1 MLNIIRNSI
10 IKFFLFVLPI
20 HIIYV
25 YLKNFL
31 YDKNLIS
38 PIKVESKIICI
49 GNISLGG
56 SGKTPLTIS
65 VASFLKKKGFSVG
78 VVTRGH
84 GRNNIKNSFFLNDEG
99 WKDAGDEAIILKNN
113 LDLSIPIYVS
123 SDKVLAA
130 KELSSFGCEVVV
142 VDDGFQHRRLHRD
155 IDILLLSP
163 KNQEGKSLSMFPY
176 GTLREPISCLKRSDI
191 VISTKSNLSNNPSSL
206 REDFVLDLNFKNEV
220 LCSGAS
226 KTLGDIMNMKNI
238 LSLCAIGDPE
248 SFKKSLELINIRTT
262 QHLSFQDH
270 HPFSKKDVAAINKTI
285 DDKKIDNIVCTEKD
299 YVKLKDFKNFINAPL
314 YAIVLEHSLG
324 VQLENEIL
332 GRLN

>member
-1 MLNIIRNSI
+1 MLNVIRNSI

-142 VDDGFQHRRLHRD
+142 VDDGFQHRRLH
-155 IDILLLSP
+155 
-163 KNQEGKSLSMFPY
+163 
-176 GTLREPISCLKRSDI
+176 
-191 VISTKSNLSNNPSSL
+191 
-206 REDFVLDLNFKNEV
+206 
-220 LCSGAS
+220 
-226 KTLGDIMNMKNI
+226 
-238 LSLCAIGDPE
+238 LSLIH
-248 SFKKSLELINIRTT
+248 I
-262 QHLSFQDH
+262 
-270 HPFSKKDVAAINKTI
+270 
-285 DDKKIDNIVCTEKD
+285 
-299 YVKLKDFKNFINAPL
+299 
-314 YAIVLEHSLG
+314 
-324 VQLENEIL
+324 
-332 GRLN
+332 